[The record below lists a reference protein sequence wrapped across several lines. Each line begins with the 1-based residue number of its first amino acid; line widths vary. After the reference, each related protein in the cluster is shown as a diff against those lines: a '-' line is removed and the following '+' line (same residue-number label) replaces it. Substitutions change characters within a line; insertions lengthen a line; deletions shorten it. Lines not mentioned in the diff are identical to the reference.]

1 MSNTTRLRAW
11 RLLHG
16 WKLQDLADAV
26 DLSPAY
32 LAMIEKGAVPSGE
45 IAERFQRVFGE
56 PLESLL
62 SPADVRKL
70 PSLQRDK
77 VPA

>member
-1 MSNTTRLRAW
+1 M
-11 RLLHG
+11 
-16 WKLQDLADAV
+16 